1 MNMVPWGSAPGAIN
15 FKAMKYSKILLAAAL
30 MLAAVALGA
39 QEKSQMTHE
48 MSEFYSPVPPVVA
61 PGEVLSDG
69 GFTAP
74 SDAIVLFDGKD
85 LSKWE
90 SAKGGPALWKV
101 HDGVVTVD
109 KSKGDIQT
117 KDKFNDFQLHI
128 EWCVPT
134 DIEGRDQAR
143 GNSGVYLQG
152 MYEVQVLD
160 NYNNKTYVN
169 GQAAS
174 IYKQSAPLV
183 NAMRKPG
190 EWNVY
195 DIIYTAPTFKE
206 DGTYRTRPRVTVLHN
221 GILVQNNTEILG
233 TTEFIGF
240 PRVVEHGA
248 GPILLQSHGDPSKP
262 ISFRN
267 IWIRKL

>member
-1 MNMVPWGSAPGAIN
+1 MNNKNILIASLLVFSAAT
-15 FKAMKYSKILLAAAL
+15 A
-30 MLAAVALGA
+30 GA
-39 QEKSQMTHE
+39 QNNMTHE
-48 MSEFYSPVPPVVA
+48 MTEWYTPEPPVVT
-61 PGEVLSDG
+61 PGTEIKGG

-90 SAKGGPALWKV
+90 SPNGGPAEWKV
-101 HDGVVTVD
+101 KDGVITVD

-117 KDKFNDFQLHI
+117 KEKFNDFQLHI
-128 EWCVPT
+128 EWRVPK
-134 DIEGRDQAR
+134 DIEGSDQLR

-152 MYEVQVLD
+152 MYEIQVLD

-169 GQAAS
+169 GMSGS
-174 IYKQSAPLV
+174 IYKQSAPLA

-195 DIIYTAPTFKE
+195 DIIYTAPVFKE
-206 DGTYRTRPRVTVLHN
+206 DGTYRSRPRVTVIQN
-221 GILVQNNTEILG
+221 GVILQNNTEILG
-233 TTEFIGF
+233 TTEFIGL
-240 PRVVEHGA
+240 PRTVKHGA
-248 GPILLQSHGDPSKP
+248 GPILLQSHGDKSQP

-267 IWIRKL
+267 IWIRNL